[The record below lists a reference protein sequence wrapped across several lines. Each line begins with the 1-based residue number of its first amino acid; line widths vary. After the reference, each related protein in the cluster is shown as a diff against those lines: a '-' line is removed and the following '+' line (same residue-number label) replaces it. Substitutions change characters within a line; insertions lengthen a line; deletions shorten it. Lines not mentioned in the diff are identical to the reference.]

1 MSPFGIQENATT
13 FKAISDNSILSAD
26 TTLYC
31 ITEIKETQSVTWSY
45 VDNAGIQSNPTSTT
59 DSSTGVSTLS
69 ITTDLPGMYS
79 CQVTQDRGATKMYT
93 VEMIDISLY
102 TGII

>member
-31 ITEIKETQSVTWSY
+31 ITENKATQSVIWSY

-79 CQVTQDRGATKMYT
+79 CQVTQDRDATRVYT
-93 VEMIDISLY
+93 VAMIDISSY